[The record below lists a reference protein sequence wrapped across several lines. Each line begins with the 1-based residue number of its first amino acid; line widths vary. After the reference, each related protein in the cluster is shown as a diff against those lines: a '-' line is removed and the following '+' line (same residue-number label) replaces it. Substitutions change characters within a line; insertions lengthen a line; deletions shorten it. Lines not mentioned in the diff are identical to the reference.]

1 MSIEQGINA
10 QAWADDFW
18 QDCQAV
24 FGDPIGQRVLRR
36 LCELAH
42 PLSSPLQ
49 GSTEETHVVIGR
61 NEIVA
66 ALWRRSQAAIQPS
79 DAPPNPPYG
88 QNKN

>member
-1 MSIEQGINA
+1 MTSLEKVISA
-10 QAWADDFW
+10 QPWAEEFW

-24 FGDPIGQRVLRR
+24 LGDPQGQRVLTR

-42 PLSSPLQ
+42 PLSSPLRE
-49 GSTEETHVVIGR
+49 TPEETHVVIGR

-79 DAPPNPPYG
+79 DAPPNPSNG
-88 QNKN
+88 